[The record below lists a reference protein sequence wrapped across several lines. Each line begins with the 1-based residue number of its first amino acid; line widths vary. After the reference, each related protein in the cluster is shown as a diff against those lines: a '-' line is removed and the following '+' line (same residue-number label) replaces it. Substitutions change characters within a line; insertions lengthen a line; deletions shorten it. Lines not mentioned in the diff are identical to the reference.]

1 MAKGNL
7 FPNAKKS
14 IYRHMEKAIVAST
27 GEMNLVVEVTY
38 PEKAQTRI
46 NEDHHRI
53 K

>member
-14 IYRHMEKAIVAST
+14 IYRHMEKAIV
-27 GEMNLVVEVTY
+27 VTY